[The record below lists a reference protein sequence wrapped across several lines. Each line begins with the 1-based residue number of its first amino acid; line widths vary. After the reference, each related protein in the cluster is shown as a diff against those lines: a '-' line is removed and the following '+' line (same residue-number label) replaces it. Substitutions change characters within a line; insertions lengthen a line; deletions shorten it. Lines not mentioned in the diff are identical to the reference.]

1 MLFFPLGRLSGGGL
15 HQLFSLTQH
24 AGLVEKVRDHR
35 FNTPTVQLN
44 PVFRC
49 PTKIEG
55 NQIHVGLPRL
65 IQPTVSRESEPDQPF
80 RF

>member
-1 MLFFPLGRLSGGGL
+1 MVVWSIRIRSWLSVLFFPLGRLSGGGL

-49 PTKIEG
+49 PTKIEA
-55 NQIHVGLPRL
+55 NQIHVGLPKL
-65 IQPTVSRESEPDQPF
+65 I
-80 RF
+80 